1 MGLSPDIVGTLPMD
15 AKAEMALNTLKAYA
29 KSSVAEIVLKSG
41 LPLEDFIAALK
52 HALSDTPQ
60 CITSHG
66 HFDSGPASIEFAF
79 NGHTVPSDILDR
91 LNEHSISKASG
102 RAVHTGL
109 EAQIESL
116 MQTPPIAAIKSAEVM
131 GAQVPKMAEV
141 TRFIPDSNT
150 IRDAVFHRPH
160 PVLLPTL
167 TQEVTGLP
175 AASPA
180 AAAAP
185 AAKPNISAPNPNA
198 PRMHYAPDSNAP
210 LQLSYTRKPHVDAEQ
225 LLVPPHQR
233 KTLPPLI
240 DAVAESPAAA
250 APTAAAA
257 APTPHIAAP
266 NPNEPPKLGHT
277 EPKAPIMA
285 AETPHTQ
292 LAEGRKFPKGKIA
305 IGIGIVAAAG
315 WLAHTMLRETHAE
328 SSKLR

>member
-1 MGLSPDIVGTLPMD
+1 MGLSPDLVGTLPMD
-15 AKAEMALNTLKAYA
+15 AKAEMALNTLRTYA

-52 HALSDTPQ
+52 HALNDTPQ

-116 MQTPPIAAIKSAEVM
+116 MHTPPIAAIKSAEVM
-131 GAQVPKMAEV
+131 GAQVPKVAQV
-141 TRFIPDSNT
+141 TRFIPDSKT

-167 TQEVTGLP
+167 TEEIVGLP
-175 AASPA
+175 AAAPA
-180 AAAAP
+180 AAAATP
-185 AAKPNISAPNPNA
+185 TPHISAPNPNA
-198 PRMHYAPDSNAP
+198 PRMHYAPDPKAP
-210 LQLSYTRKPHVDAEQ
+210 LQLGYTRKPHMDAAQ
-225 LLVPPHQR
+225 LLVPPQR
-233 KTLPPLI
+233 KTLPTLTEELTGLP
-240 DAVAESPAAA
+240 
-250 APTAAAA
+250 AAAA

-305 IGIGIVAAAG
+305 IGIGLVAAAG
-315 WLAHTMLRETHAE
+315 WLAHTMLSETHAE